1 LLQSIAERG
10 ELLSLPM
17 SDPDRPDP
25 TEDNW
30 LKLDSDACA
39 ISLDARLYDPTC
51 PDDPDSKA
59 NTAMRTALD
68 VLHRTEAERGTVI
81 LFADRYQRGE
91 FNLFEDIKEKLIAAG
106 IPREQVAIV
115 HDYKKGR
122 EFFGLQQAVR
132 AGRVRV
138 LLGTTEKC
146 GIGVNI
152 QTRLKALIDLDL
164 PQRPDQLEQRHGR
177 MRRSGNTFSEVEFY
191 RMISEPRDVAS
202 PKAHDLQRAQLLERK
217 QTFLSQFKSGG
228 RMGRKIED
236 IAGETRLSPQIFAL
250 AKAQATGNPL
260 ALEKIKLE
268 YEIKNLTLL
277 ARSNR
282 LDHYNNRQQ
291 LLNVEYRIAHLKD
304 RLPQLKEANQ
314 VFKSHECRDDEGKLL
329 SLQFRFNGLEFSR
342 LKDAN
347 EYLRT
352 VSLDSTTQL
361 TVNGLDIPLAISD
374 ALIKDELGS
383 ITDITA
389 VRYSLAGEWFD
400 VPRPEAHM
408 GMPSAQSLLTSV
420 LRRGGDL
427 PTKILETEATITGNE
442 TTLSR
447 LHTALD
453 YESPYEAKL
462 KEFEQRLAVI
472 DKELLGK
479 TEEVEELVDAGTEE
493 LPSAKTLPVERESTD
508 SEVLAHA
515 ESIEDRSPAQVAVDD
530 APGEAL
536 EVPTI
541 QTPRFK
547 RRQTADRGR

>member
-1 LLQSIAERG
+1 
-10 ELLSLPM
+10 M
-17 SDPDRPDP
+17 
-25 TEDNW
+25 
-30 LKLDSDACA
+30 
-39 ISLDARLYDPTC
+39 
-51 PDDPDSKA
+51 
-59 NTAMRTALD
+59 
-68 VLHRTEAERGTVI
+68 
-81 LFADRYQRGE
+81 
-91 FNLFEDIKEKLIAAG
+91 
-106 IPREQVAIV
+106 
-115 HDYKKGR
+115 
-122 EFFGLQQAVR
+122 R

-177 MRRSGNTFSEVEFY
+177 IRRSGNTFSEVEFY

-291 LLNVEYRIAHLKD
+291 LLNVEYKIAHLQD
-304 RLPQLKEANQ
+304 RMPQLKKASET
-314 VFKSHECRDDEGKLL
+314 FKSHERRDDEGKLL
-329 SLQFRFNGLEFSR
+329 SLQVRFNGLEFTK

-352 VSLDSTTQL
+352 VTLDSTTQL
-361 TVNGLDIPLAISD
+361 TVNGLDIPLAVSD
-374 ALIKDELGS
+374 ALIKDELGT

-389 VRYSLAGEWFD
+389 VRYNLAGEWFD

-408 GMPSAQSLLTSV
+408 GLPSAQSLLTSV

-427 PTKILETEATITGNE
+427 PSKILETEASILENE
-442 TTLSR
+442 STLTR
-447 LHTALD
+447 LHTALG
-453 YESPYEAKL
+453 YQSPYETKL
-462 KEFEQRLAVI
+462 KEYEQRLAEI

-479 TEEVEELVDAGTEE
+479 TEEVEELVDAETEE
-493 LPSAKTLPVERESTD
+493 LSSAKTVETERESAN
-508 SEVLAHA
+508 S
-515 ESIEDRSPAQVAVDD
+515 EDRVNAETIDDRTQDQVAVDD

-536 EVPTI
+536 EVPAK
-541 QTPRFK
+541 QAPRFR
-547 RRQTADRGR
+547 RRQSVDRGR

>member
-1 LLQSIAERG
+1 
-10 ELLSLPM
+10 M
-17 SDPDRPDP
+17 
-25 TEDNW
+25 
-30 LKLDSDACA
+30 K
-39 ISLDARLYDPTC
+39 
-51 PDDPDSKA
+51 K
-59 NTAMRTALD
+59 
-68 VLHRTEAERGTVI
+68 
-81 LFADRYQRGE
+81 
-91 FNLFEDIKEKLIAAG
+91 KLIAAG
-106 IPREQVAIV
+106 VPREQVAIV
-115 HDYKKGR
+115 HDYKKGK

-314 VFKSHECRDDEGKLL
+314 VFKSHERRDDEGKLL
-329 SLQFRFNGLEFSR
+329 SLQVRFNGLEFSK

-352 VSLDSTTQL
+352 VTLDSTTQL
-361 TVNGLDIPLAISD
+361 TVNGLDIPLAVSD

-389 VRYSLAGEWFD
+389 VRYNLAGEWFD

-427 PTKILETEATITGNE
+427 PAKILETEATTQGNE
-442 TTLSR
+442 ATLAR

-453 YESPYEAKL
+453 YQSPYEAKL
-462 KEFEQRLAVI
+462 KEYEQRLAEI

-479 TEEVEELVDAGTEE
+479 TEEVEELVDAETEE
-493 LPSAKTLPVERESTD
+493 LPSSKPLPVERESTD
-508 SEVLAHA
+508 SKEYAHA
-515 ESIEDRSPAQVAVDD
+515 HVEVEPREDRPAAQVEIDD
-530 APGEAL
+530 PPAEAL
-536 EVPTI
+536 EMPAMP
-541 QTPRFK
+541 PRRFN
-547 RRQTADRGR
+547 RRQPAELER